1 MAASKPMLSTI
12 TRRQEDARKRRF
24 VNLDAEISD
33 DEAQVRTEYHET
45 LTKETFLGVKQLME

>member
-1 MAASKPMLSTI
+1 MAASKPMLSTT

-45 LTKETFLGVKQLME
+45 LTKETFLGVK